1 MSSYPYWH
9 AFVCLFLAGGC
20 WAQSADLTDLSLDDL
35 AKVQVT
41 SASRKAE
48 SLSTAPAAIY
58 VLTSDAIRD
67 SGFTTLPEALRMVP
81 GLYVTQTDDHIWQIS
96 ARGFS
101 DLYND
106 KMLVLVD
113 GRSVYTPLYGGV
125 YWDAL
130 DIPLENID
138 RVEVIRGPGG
148 TLWGADAMN
157 GVINIVT
164 KSADQVQGSMVSAT
178 LDKDTG
184 YTTTVRQGG
193 AISSK
198 LNYYVYGRAS
208 YLEPFASR
216 TNGYLPNSLTLPQAG
231 LRVDWA
237 ATAKD
242 TLTVEGGGY
251 DGRILSAPYLSTTPM
266 QFVTDDYNAQVRW
279 KRTFSDRSSLDTLA
293 YCDWYN
299 REQFP
304 ADGRTT
310 CDVETQHDFEINAR
324 NSLIW
329 GAAFNTTKD
338 DLPQDSFFI
347 SPVSRR
353 NSVASVFAQ
362 YGFVIV
368 PDRLR
373 IIAGSKFEHNGY
385 TGFDYQPQARAVWT
399 PSKSHA
405 FWTSVSRAVRVPSR
419 GERDVTID
427 QGFPGIGPG
436 GASVVIDIDGSETL
450 RTETLIAYETGYRFQ
465 QKSFSVDLAT
475 YYNQYDRL
483 INTQQTISFIPG
495 ELLTSYLY
503 VNQGG
508 AQTHGA
514 EISAQWH
521 PIRRWT
527 LAGGVTE
534 TRGSPNA
541 LQATPKHLFNLQS
554 QLNLTKQIDFHT
566 SLYHYSEVP
575 LGRIASYVVVPFQ
588 SVPEFDRLDVGGDW
602 HLRPEW
608 TLGVWGQNLQSPR
621 HVETRNTLFRDG
633 SGLVPRSV
641 VFKLMWQSKPEK
653 SGTK

>member
-1 MSSYPYWH
+1 
-9 AFVCLFLAGGC
+9 
-20 WAQSADLTDLSLDDL
+20 
-35 AKVQVT
+35 
-41 SASRKAE
+41 
-48 SLSTAPAAIY
+48 
-58 VLTSDAIRD
+58 
-67 SGFTTLPEALRMVP
+67 
-81 GLYVTQTDDHIWQIS
+81 
-96 ARGFS
+96 
-101 DLYND
+101 
-106 KMLVLVD
+106 
-113 GRSVYTPLYGGV
+113 
-125 YWDAL
+125 
-130 DIPLENID
+130 
-138 RVEVIRGPGG
+138 
-148 TLWGADAMN
+148 
-157 GVINIVT
+157 
-164 KSADQVQGSMVSAT
+164 
-178 LDKDTG
+178 
-184 YTTTVRQGG
+184 
-193 AISSK
+193 
-198 LNYYVYGRAS
+198 
-208 YLEPFASR
+208 
-216 TNGYLPNSLTLPQAG
+216 
-231 LRVDWA
+231 
-237 ATAKD
+237 
-242 TLTVEGGGY
+242 
-251 DGRILSAPYLSTTPM
+251 M

-436 GASVVIDIDGSETL
+436 GASVVIDIDGSDTL

-465 QKSFSVDLAT
+465 QKSFSVDVAT

-527 LAGGVTE
+527 IAGGVTE

-554 QLNLTKQIDFHT
+554 QLNLTKKIDFHT

>member
-67 SGFTTLPEALRMVP
+67 GGFTTLPEALRMVP
-81 GLYVTQTDDHIWQIS
+81 GLYVAQTDDHIWQIS

-164 KSADQVQGSMVSAT
+164 KSADQIQGSMVSAT

-193 AISSK
+193 AIGSK

-436 GASVVIDIDGSETL
+436 GASVVIDIDGSDTL

-465 QKSFSVDLAT
+465 QKSFSVDVAT